1 MKTYEEVAKSV
12 FEKSEEYFKEK
23 AVRAKRIKTAVSAIS
38 CVCLAAALLTV
49 AGLAMNGNLTE
60 YPLSGGGSGGITQ
73 EPFTGDENNGGI
85 PEYTTTAI
93 TEELTDI
100 DDEDFW
106 QNGEAFSTTGKTNN
120 YIWQTPGEVL
130 GKDGSI
136 TTASGVNV
144 GTFIAYDGALYVSYT
159 PEDTKT
165 DRQYA
170 LIGEYAFFGEGFPIE
185 VYAVKDEPN
194 LIAIKL
200 NFAIWEYRRLFNCN
214 FEISGEKFEIAH
226 SALMD
231 IDYICRNKGVLQT
244 EDFTVYEAVRLQGE
258 PSDTK
263 EYLVDILP
271 VLEREFPDLFSGT
284 DTEYGDAWWIAI
296 PSSAADER
304 SHYTIPDDKPSL
316 PLNTLTGV
324 TPDDIDGILAPAAA
338 AAYSAEPG
346 KSTSVFVPAETGTEI
361 YSLVEGEVV
370 MAEYYL
376 GLGYT
381 VEVKMDNGSSVK
393 HFHLSEMLA
402 EVGDK
407 VTRGQ
412 VIGLAGTTGITFYS
426 GAGYRFIPNNGY
438 NHIDHDDAEH
448 TTAPADTP
456 ATTPAITQDPHHSD
470 THHTDAPV
478 TTTPVTTTSVTT
490 TQYTH
495 HTDTHHTDTPVTT
508 TPVTTTQYT
517 HHSDSHH

>member
-1 MKTYEEVAKSV
+1 MKSYEEVAKSV

-38 CVCLAAALLTV
+38 CVCLAAVLLTV

-73 EPFTGDENNGGI
+73 EPFTDDENNGEI

-106 QNGEAFSTTGKTNN
+106 QNGETFSTTGKTNN

-136 TTASGVNV
+136 TTAGGVNV
-144 GTFIAYDGALYVSYT
+144 GTFIAYDGAIYVSYI

-170 LIGEYAFFGEGFPIE
+170 LIGEYAFFGEGFPNE

-200 NFAIWEYRRLFNCN
+200 NFAIWEYRRLYDCDFNVN
-214 FEISGEKFEIAH
+214 GEKFRIAY
-226 SALMD
+226 SALKD
-231 IDYICRNKGVLQT
+231 IDHACGGLVLQAM
-244 EDFTVYEAVRLQGE
+244 DYTVYDAVRLQGE

-263 EYLVDILP
+263 EYIVDLLP
-271 VLEREFPDLFSGT
+271 VLKKEFPNLFSDT

-296 PSSAADER
+296 PSSTADER
-304 SHYTIPDDKPSL
+304 SHYIIPDDKPSL

-346 KSTSVFVPAETGTEI
+346 KSTSVFVPAETGSEI

-370 MAEYYL
+370 MAEYYY

-402 EVGDK
+402 EVGDT

-412 VIGLAGTTGITFYS
+412 VIGLAGTTGITYYS
-426 GAGYRFIPNNGY
+426 GAGYRFIPDNAY
-438 NHIDHDDAEH
+438 THINHDDAEH
-448 TTAPADTP
+448 TTPPADTP
-456 ATTPAITQDPHHSD
+456 ATTPAATTPAITQDTHHSD
-470 THHTDAPV
+470 THHTDAPA
-478 TTTPVTTTSVTT
+478 TTTPA
-490 TQYTH
+490 
-495 HTDTHHTDTPVTT
+495 TT

-517 HHSDSHH
+517 NHSDTHHSDTHH